1 MKITIKQ
8 IIEQCGGTTV
18 LSQHCKTQQ
27 QTIRK
32 WYINNGIPEKHWG
45 KIINLYGDDL
55 TPSILHELNE
65 SLRND

>member
-1 MKITIKQ
+1 MKYTIKQ
-8 IIEQCGGTTV
+8 IIEQCGGTTA

-32 WYINNGIPEKHWG
+32 WYVNKGIPEKHWA
-45 KIINLYGDDL
+45 KIINIYGDDL
-55 TPSILHELNE
+55 TPRILHELNE